1 MDFAPR
7 RLTDDQKVER
17 CSELQNGSG
26 TERQIGQTDLTSTN
40 FAEIRVSD
48 IQKALCNDLQLCT
61 VGFYR
66 NISAV
71 PRLFHD
77 VPFPS
82 IWNEG
87 IESVR
92 PSRSTR
98 LPAVI
103 ALDG

>member
-1 MDFAPR
+1 
-7 RLTDDQKVER
+7 
-17 CSELQNGSG
+17 
-26 TERQIGQTDLTSTN
+26 
-40 FAEIRVSD
+40 
-48 IQKALCNDLQLCT
+48 
-61 VGFYR
+61 
-66 NISAV
+66 V

-87 IESVR
+87 IKSVR

-103 ALDG
+103 ALDGRERSLTLSAYLA